1 MDATPVTPS
10 DSAPAAASDW
20 VARWAPL
27 VPAGEVLDLACGG
40 GRHAR
45 LFAALGHDVLALDRD
60 PAALEAAT
68 QPAGT
73 QPGRIVPMQHDLEA
87 EGAAWPFA
95 PGRFAGIVVTNYL
108 HRPLMAQLL
117 ASLASGG
124 VLIYETFALGN
135 EAFGKPSN
143 PAFLL
148 APGELLEH
156 AAAAGL
162 RVIACEDGLV
172 ARPRPALVQRLCA
185 AGPAFAPA
193 GARLDQ
199 LSGRNEP

>member
-1 MDATPVTPS
+1 MDG
-10 DSAPAAASDW
+10 APDTAPDTASAAAPERASGW

-27 VPAGEVLDLACGG
+27 VPAGEVLDLACGR

-45 LFAALGHDVLALDRD
+45 LFAALGHDVVALDRD
-60 PAALEAAT
+60 AAAHPT
-68 QPAGT
+68 DVH
-73 QPGRIVPMQHDLEA
+73 PGRIVPMLHDLEA
-87 EGAAWPFA
+87 EGATWPFA

-117 ASLASGG
+117 ASLAPNG

-135 EAFGKPSN
+135 GAYGKPSN

-148 APGELLEH
+148 APGELLDH

-162 RVIACEDGLV
+162 RVLAYEDGLV
-172 ARPRPALVQRLCA
+172 ARPKPALVQRLCA
-185 AGPAFAPA
+185 AGPAFLP
-193 GARLDQ
+193 GDARLDQ